1 MDAQCP
7 TCGQFT
13 QLHNLVNELS
23 FSLIELRSRVSTT
36 STVMLFIVTKI
47 NKFLILQL
55 LDAERRLSYVEECD
69 CKKHCT
75 LSNGT
80 IKADGSEWDIGCSQ
94 CKCIGGQVKCDR
106 RPCKPTKCKYPQPPK
121 EEEGECCSYC
131 LSKCIFPSLVN
142 ILYLLVFPIFPFY
155 FYLHYT
161 IIVE

>member
-23 FSLIELRSRVSTT
+23 FSLIELRSRVS
-36 STVMLFIVTKI
+36 MARQWPKRNI
-47 NKFLILQL
+47 NWSFFFSFFPTHLQL

-106 RPCKPTKCKYPQPPK
+106 RPCEQTKCKYPQPPK
-121 EEEGECCSYC
+121 EEEGECCPYC
-131 LSKCIFPSLVN
+131 KSK
-142 ILYLLVFPIFPFY
+142 
-155 FYLHYT
+155 
-161 IIVE
+161 